1 MAKLNNNVL
10 RHQLKPLAASTDM
23 GNVSYVV
30 PSFHGAFSVACD
42 NTVAMH
48 SEPFATAAGTHE
60 AHESAMKCAKGLAM
74 LALSVLTDESL
85 AQQARKDFENKE
97 DA

>member
-1 MAKLNNNVL
+1 MAKLGNNVL

-23 GNVSYVV
+23 GNVSYAV
-30 PSFHGAFSVACD
+30 PSFHGTFSVPCD

-48 SEPFATAAGTHE
+48 SQPFASAAGTDE
-60 AHESAMKCAKGLAM
+60 AHESAMKCAKGMAM
-74 LALSVLTDESL
+74 LALSVLTNESL
-85 AQQARKDFENKE
+85 AQQTRKDFEKKE